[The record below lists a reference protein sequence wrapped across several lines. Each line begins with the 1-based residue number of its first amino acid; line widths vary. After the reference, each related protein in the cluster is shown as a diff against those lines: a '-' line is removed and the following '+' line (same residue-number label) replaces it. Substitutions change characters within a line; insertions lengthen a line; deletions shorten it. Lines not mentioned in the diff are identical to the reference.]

1 MPNAKASGWVA
12 GTAIVAVV
20 ILIASWFL
28 VISPK
33 LSAAQDDRAQT
44 ETVKQHND
52 VLSTQLA
59 TLKKQFAGLETTRSD
74 LAALRKQIPTS
85 AQLTDYL
92 RKLSDLATTHTVIIT
107 SVMPGGAIPFVAA
120 PAAIATA
127 ATAPKPTPTAAATAA
142 AGAPAEPTDT
152 TAATTP
158 PPARGIPGLDVISVS
173 ITVVGTYPN
182 LLAFLSDV
190 QSTTDRLF
198 LVTGLT
204 ATAQQ
209 KSAAGGGRP
218 ATTPGDLEL
227 KIDGFAY
234 VLQDLRGVDPVT
246 PPVTGSLQVPD
257 PAKNPYVP
265 LAGTTP

>member
-1 MPNAKASGWVA
+1 MPNAKASGWVG

-33 LSAAQDDRAQT
+33 LSAAQEDRAQT

-59 TLKKQFAGLETTRSD
+59 TLEKQAAALNTTRSD

-92 RKLSDLATTHTVIIT
+92 RTLSDLAATHSVVIT
-107 SVMPGGAIPFVAA
+107 SLMPGVAVPFVAA
-120 PAAIATA
+120 AAA
-127 ATAPKPTPTAAATAA
+127 AAAPKPTPTATAA
-142 AGAPAEPTDT
+142 AAAPAAPTDT
-152 TAATTP
+152 PTVTTP
-158 PPARGIPGLDVISVS
+158 AAAGGVPGLAAIPVS
-173 ITVVGTYPN
+173 IIVVGTYPN
-182 LLAFLSDV
+182 VLAFLSDV

-209 KSAAGGGRP
+209 KVAASGGRP
-218 ATTPGDLEL
+218 PTAAGDLEL
-227 KIDGFAY
+227 KVDGLAY
-234 VLQDLRGVDPVT
+234 VLQDLRDVDPVT
-246 PPVTGSLQVPD
+246 PPVTGSLRVPD

-265 LAGTTP
+265 LAGTSQ

>member
-33 LSAAQDDRAQT
+33 VSAAQEDRAQT

-59 TLKKQFAGLETTRSD
+59 TLEKQFAGLETTRSD

-92 RKLSDLATTHTVIIT
+92 RTLSDLATTHSVVIT
-107 SVMPGGAIPFVAA
+107 SLLPSGAIPFVAA
-120 PAAIATA
+120 PGAAA
-127 ATAPKPTPTAAATAA
+127 APKPTPTATAA
-142 AGAPAEPTDT
+142 AGAAAEPTDT
-152 TAATTP
+152 ATATTP
-158 PPARGIPGLDVISVS
+158 AAAGGVPGLAVISVS

-182 LLAFLSDV
+182 ILGFLGDL
-190 QSTTDRLF
+190 QSKTDRLF
-198 LVTGLT
+198 LVTGLS
-204 ATAQQ
+204 ATAQH
-209 KSAAGGGRP
+209 KAVAGSGRP
-218 ATTPGDLEL
+218 ATAVGDLEL

-234 VLQDLRGVDPVT
+234 VLRDLRGVDPVT

-265 LAGTTP
+265 LAGTSP

>member
-1 MPNAKASGWVA
+1 MPNAKASGWVG

-28 VISPK
+28 VISPT
-33 LSAAQDDRAQT
+33 LSAAQEDRAQT

-52 VLSTQLA
+52 VLSTRLA
-59 TLKKQFAGLETTRSD
+59 TLKKQFDALDTTRSD

-92 RKLSDLATTHTVIIT
+92 RKLSDLATTHTVVIT
-107 SVMPGGAIPFVAA
+107 SLMPGVALPFVAA
-120 PAAIATA
+120 AAAAAPAAPTD
-127 ATAPKPTPTAAATAA
+127 TPTVTTPAA
-142 AGAPAEPTDT
+142 AG
-152 TAATTP
+152 
-158 PPARGIPGLDVISVS
+158 GVPGLAAIPVS
-173 ITVVGTYPN
+173 IIVVGTYPN
-182 LLAFLSDV
+182 VLAFLSDV

-209 KSAAGGGRP
+209 KVAASGGRP
-218 ATTPGDLEL
+218 PTAAGDLEL
-227 KIDGFAY
+227 KVDGLAY

-246 PPVTGSLQVPD
+246 PPVTGSLPVPD

-265 LAGTTP
+265 LAGTSP

>member
-1 MPNAKASGWVA
+1 MPNAKASGWAA
-12 GTAIVAVV
+12 GTAIIAVV

-44 ETVKQHND
+44 ETVKQHTV

-59 TLKKQFAGLETTRSD
+59 TLKKQFDALETTRSD

-92 RKLSDLATTHTVIIT
+92 RKLSDLATTHTVVIT
-107 SVMPGGAIPFVAA
+107 SLMPGVALPFVAA
-120 PAAIATA
+120 PAAA
-127 ATAPKPTPTAAATAA
+127 AAPKPTPTATAA
-142 AGAPAEPTDT
+142 AAAPAAPADTPTV
-152 TAATTP
+152 TTP
-158 PPARGIPGLDVISVS
+158 AAAGGVPCLAVISVS

-182 LLAFLSDV
+182 ILGFISDV

-198 LVTGLT
+198 LVTCLT

-209 KSAAGGGRP
+209 KVAASGGRP
-218 ATTPGDLEL
+218 PTAAGDLEL
-227 KIDGFAY
+227 KVDGLAY

-246 PPVTGSLQVPD
+246 PPVTGSLPVPD

-265 LAGTTP
+265 LAGTSQ

>member
-1 MPNAKASGWVA
+1 MPNAKASGWVG

-33 LSAAQDDRAQT
+33 LSAAQEDRAQT

-92 RKLSDLATTHTVIIT
+92 RTLSDLATTHSVVIT
-107 SVMPGGAIPFVAA
+107 SLVPGVAVPFVAA
-120 PAAIATA
+120 AAA
-127 ATAPKPTPTAAATAA
+127 AAAAPKPTPTATAA
-142 AGAPAEPTDT
+142 AAAPAEPTGT
-152 TAATTP
+152 PTATA
-158 PPARGIPGLDVISVS
+158 PAAAGGVPGLAAIPVS
-173 ITVVGTYPN
+173 IIVVGTYPN
-182 LLAFLSDV
+182 ILGFLGDL
-190 QSTTDRLF
+190 QSKTDRLL
-198 LVTGLT
+198 LVTSLS

-209 KSAAGGGRP
+209 KTVAANGRP
-218 ATTPGDLEL
+218 ATAVGDLEL
-227 KIDGFAY
+227 KVDGFAY
-234 VLQDLRGVDPVT
+234 VLQDLRGIDAVT
-246 PPVTGSLQVPD
+246 PPVTGSLPVPD

>member
-1 MPNAKASGWVA
+1 MPNAKASGWVG

-20 ILIASWFL
+20 ILIASWFF

-33 LSAAQDDRAQT
+33 LSAAQEDRAQT

-59 TLKKQFAGLETTRSD
+59 TLKKQAAALETTRSD

-92 RKLSDLATTHTVIIT
+92 RTLSDLAMTHSVVIT
-107 SVMPGGAIPFVAA
+107 SLLPDVALPFVAA
-120 PAAIATA
+120 PGVAAA
-127 ATAPKPTPTAAATAA
+127 APKPKPTATAA
-142 AGAPAEPTDT
+142 AGAAAEPTDT
-152 TAATTP
+152 ATATTP
-158 PPARGIPGLDVISVS
+158 TAVGGVPGLAAIPVS

-182 LLAFLSDV
+182 ILGFLGDL
-190 QSTTDRLF
+190 QSKTDRLF
-198 LVTGLT
+198 LVTGLS

-209 KSAAGGGRP
+209 KTAAGNGRP
-218 ATTPGDLEL
+218 ATALGDLEL

-234 VLQDLRGVDPVT
+234 VLRDLRGVDPVT
-246 PPVTGSLQVPD
+246 PPVTGSLPVPD

-265 LAGTTP
+265 LAGTSP

>member
-1 MPNAKASGWVA
+1 MPNAKASGWVG

-33 LSAAQDDRAQT
+33 LSAAQEDRAQT

-59 TLKKQFAGLETTRSD
+59 TLKKQAAALETTRSD

-92 RKLSDLATTHTVIIT
+92 RKLSDLATTHTVVIT
-107 SVMPGGAIPFVAA
+107 SLMPGVALPFVAA
-120 PAAIATA
+120 AAA
-127 ATAPKPTPTAAATAA
+127 AAAPKPTPTATAA
-142 AGAPAEPTDT
+142 AAAPAAPTDT
-152 TAATTP
+152 PTVTTP
-158 PPARGIPGLDVISVS
+158 AAAGGVPGLAAIPVS
-173 ITVVGTYPN
+173 IIVVGTYPN
-182 LLAFLSDV
+182 VLAFLSDV

-209 KSAAGGGRP
+209 KVAASGGRP
-218 ATTPGDLEL
+218 PTAAGDLEL
-227 KIDGFAY
+227 KVDGLAY

-246 PPVTGSLQVPD
+246 PPVTGSLPVPD

-265 LAGTTP
+265 LAGTSQ

>member
-1 MPNAKASGWVA
+1 MPNAKASGWVG

-33 LSAAQDDRAQT
+33 LSAAQEDRAQT
-44 ETVKQHND
+44 ETVKEHNV

-59 TLKKQFAGLETTRSD
+59 TLKKQFAALETTRSD

-92 RKLSDLATTHTVIIT
+92 RKLSDLAKAHTVIIT
-107 SVMPGGAIPFVAA
+107 SVMPGGAIAFVAA

-127 ATAPKPTPTAAATAA
+127 AAAPKPTPTATAA
-142 AGAPAEPTDT
+142 AGASAEPTDT
-152 TAATTP
+152 PTATTP
-158 PPARGIPGLDVISVS
+158 LAARGIPGLDVISVS
-173 ITVVGTYPN
+173 ITVVGTYQN
-182 LLAFLSDV
+182 ILGFLSDV

-209 KSAAGGGRP
+209 KVAAGSGRP
-218 ATTPGDLEL
+218 ATAAGDLEL
-227 KIDGFAY
+227 KVDGLAY

-265 LAGTTP
+265 LAGTNQ

>member
-1 MPNAKASGWVA
+1 MPNAKASGWVG

-33 LSAAQDDRAQT
+33 LSAAQEDRAQT

-52 VLSTQLA
+52 VLSTRLA
-59 TLKKQFAGLETTRSD
+59 TLKKQFDALETTRSD

-92 RKLSDLATTHTVIIT
+92 RKLSDLATTHTVVIT
-107 SVMPGGAIPFVAA
+107 SLMPGVALPFVAA
-120 PAAIATA
+120 AAA
-127 ATAPKPTPTAAATAA
+127 AAAPKPTPTATAA
-142 AGAPAEPTDT
+142 AAAPAAPTDT
-152 TAATTP
+152 PTVTTP
-158 PPARGIPGLDVISVS
+158 AAAGGVPGLAAIPVS
-173 ITVVGTYPN
+173 IIVVGTYPN
-182 LLAFLSDV
+182 VLAFLSDV

-209 KSAAGGGRP
+209 KVAASGGRP
-218 ATTPGDLEL
+218 PTAAGDLEL
-227 KIDGFAY
+227 KVDGLAY

-246 PPVTGSLQVPD
+246 PPVRGSLPVPD

-265 LAGTTP
+265 LAGTSQ

>member
-1 MPNAKASGWVA
+1 MANAKASGWVG

-33 LSAAQDDRAQT
+33 LSAAQEDRAQT
-44 ETVKQHND
+44 DSVKQHNV

-59 TLKKQFAGLETTRSD
+59 TLEKQFAGLVTTRSD

-92 RKLSDLATTHTVIIT
+92 RKLSDLATTHTVVIT
-107 SVMPGGAIPFVAA
+107 SLMPGVALPFVAA
-120 PAAIATA
+120 AAA
-127 ATAPKPTPTAAATAA
+127 AAAPKPTPTATAA
-142 AGAPAEPTDT
+142 AGAPVEPTDT
-152 TAATTP
+152 PTVTTP
-158 PPARGIPGLDVISVS
+158 AAAGGVPGLAAIPVS
-173 ITVVGTYPN
+173 IIVVGTYPN
-182 LLAFLSDV
+182 VLAFLSDV

-209 KSAAGGGRP
+209 KVAASGGRP
-218 ATTPGDLEL
+218 PTAAGDLEL
-227 KIDGFAY
+227 KVDGLAY

-246 PPVTGSLQVPD
+246 PPVTGSLPVPD

-265 LAGTTP
+265 LAGTSQ

>member
-12 GTAIVAVV
+12 GTAIIAVV

-33 LSAAQDDRAQT
+33 LSVGQEDRAQT

-59 TLKKQFAGLETTRSD
+59 TLKKQFAALETTRSD

-85 AQLTDYL
+85 AQLTDYM
-92 RKLSDLATTHTVIIT
+92 RTLSDLAATHSVVIT
-107 SVMPGGAIPFVAA
+107 SLLPSGAIPFVAA
-120 PAAIATA
+120 PAAIAKA
-127 ATAPKPTPTAAATAA
+127 AAAPKPTPTATAA

-152 TAATTP
+152 ATATTP
-158 PPARGIPGLDVISVS
+158 AAVGGVPGLAVISVS
-173 ITVVGTYPN
+173 ITAVGTYPN
-182 LLAFLSDV
+182 ILVFLSDV

-198 LVTGLT
+198 LVTDLT
-204 ATAQQ
+204 ATSQQ
-209 KSAAGGGRP
+209 KVVAGSGRP
-218 ATTPGDLEL
+218 ATAAGDLEL
-227 KIDGFAY
+227 KVSGFAY

>member
-1 MPNAKASGWVA
+1 MPNAKASGWAA
-12 GTAIVAVV
+12 GTAIIAVV

-44 ETVKQHND
+44 ETVKQHTV

-59 TLKKQFAGLETTRSD
+59 TLKKQFDALETTRSD

-85 AQLTDYL
+85 VQLTDYL
-92 RKLSDLATTHTVIIT
+92 RTLSDLATTHSVVIMSLT
-107 SVMPGGAIPFVAA
+107 SGGAIPFVAA

-127 ATAPKPTPTAAATAA
+127 AAAPKPTPTPTATAA
-142 AGAPAEPTDT
+142 AGIPAEPTDT
-152 TAATTP
+152 PTATTP
-158 PPARGIPGLDVISVS
+158 VATGGVPGLAVISVS
-173 ITVVGTYPN
+173 VTVVGTYQN
-182 LLAFLSDV
+182 ILGFLSDV

-209 KSAAGGGRP
+209 EVAASGGRP
-218 ATTPGDLEL
+218 PTAAGDLEL
-227 KIDGFAY
+227 KVDGLAY

-246 PPVTGSLQVPD
+246 PPVTGSLPVPD

-265 LAGTTP
+265 LAGTSQ